1 MKQYKLKWAYFE
13 PLYSVFLNTQKS
25 SKVMFK
31 KNPANII
38 YPKKIMHSEFA
49 WKKIHAR
56 CLWPPPPP
64 PPPNLM
70 VHPQHRTIPPMGS
83 GIGLFMHERGFV
95 GLGLQPR
102 LITGP
107 GDFCLRPLQDG
118 GRLLELRHCSAW
130 DSWSYLQK
138 FHEKNRS

>member
-49 WKKIHAR
+49 WKKNT
-56 CLWPPPPP
+56 CSVLVTTPPPLP
-64 PPPNLM
+64 
-70 VHPQHRTIPPMGS
+70 HQI
-83 GIGLFMHERGFV
+83 
-95 GLGLQPR
+95 
-102 LITGP
+102 
-107 GDFCLRPLQDG
+107 
-118 GRLLELRHCSAW
+118 
-130 DSWSYLQK
+130 
-138 FHEKNRS
+138 

>member
-38 YPKKIMHSEFA
+38 YPKNTCSV
-49 WKKIHAR
+49 
-56 CLWPPPPP
+56 LVTTPP